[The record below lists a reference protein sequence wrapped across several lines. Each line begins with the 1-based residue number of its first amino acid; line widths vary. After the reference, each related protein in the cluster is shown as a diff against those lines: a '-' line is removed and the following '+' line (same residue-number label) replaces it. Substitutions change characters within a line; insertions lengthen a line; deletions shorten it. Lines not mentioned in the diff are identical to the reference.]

1 MSCILI
7 HVKFEGHDGGI
18 SSGLKDCEKSE
29 Q

>member
-1 MSCILI
+1 LI
-7 HVKFEGHDGGI
+7 YVKFEGHDGGI